1 VPLLP
6 PPDCVPAWL
15 PPHVSFVPA
24 VLLPLAPPTTRQP
37 FTVKAAP
44 PLPRHA
50 TGLQNLLQLE
60 LSPELVVIT
69 APGNSNL
76 DHATAGTKP
85 PPRTARTASVLRH
98 HSCATAATSFSDHRL
113 PPNMKH
119 LLPIRVD
126 TGGRALSSL
135 HDRTR
140 GRVSI
145 SKNEM
150 REATEAQDLPYYGS
164 VHIYIYAYV
173 GRAGWNMSQSG
184 CLLPAS
190 SCERKGGEKRMRTK
204 LQTINRENYIRVQV
218 QQFKVY
224 SKYTNN

>member
-1 VPLLP
+1 MSPHGFLL
-6 PPDCVPAWL
+6 
-15 PPHVSFVPA
+15 HVSFVPA

-37 FTVKAAP
+37 FAVKAAP

-69 APGNSNL
+69 APGISNL

-85 PPRTARTASVLRH
+85 PPHTTRTASVLRH
-98 HSCATAATSFSDHRL
+98 RSCATAATSFSDHRL
-113 PPNMKH
+113 PPNTKH

-135 HDRTR
+135 HDRTG

-164 VHIYIYAYV
+164 VHIYIY
-173 GRAGWNMSQSG
+173 MH
-184 CLLPAS
+184 
-190 SCERKGGEKRMRTK
+190 M
-204 LQTINRENYIRVQV
+204 
-218 QQFKVY
+218 
-224 SKYTNN
+224 